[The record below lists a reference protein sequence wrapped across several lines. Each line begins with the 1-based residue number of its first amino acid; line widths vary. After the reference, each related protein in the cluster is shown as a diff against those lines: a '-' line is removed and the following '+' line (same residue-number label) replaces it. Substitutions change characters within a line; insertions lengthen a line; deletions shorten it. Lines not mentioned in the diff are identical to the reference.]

1 MKFYREIIFNYFV
14 FAKIQ
19 RFIFTIKQIMTKP
32 GAPGP
37 STPPN
42 AKKNKGKE
50 PSGLTTAEKRQKL
63 SDARKATMN
72 KRILILTLK
81 AVDGTTLAYNVT
93 AARSFLDRTAIDL
106 TSEEFTGFMNI
117 LKYTDILQ
125 AKDKGAYKAT
135 LRDSMAVNFP
145 PKLAYGRSHIV
156 DNETEEYTV
165 DFLSSVDDA
174 FMHYDNIK
182 RIDITHNCNDSEED
196 QILNLMVT
204 HS

>member
-1 MKFYREIIFNYFV
+1 
-14 FAKIQ
+14 
-19 RFIFTIKQIMTKP
+19 MTKP

-42 AKKNKGKE
+42 AKKTRGKE

-81 AVDGTTLAYNVT
+81 AVDGTTLAYNVS
-93 AARSFLDRTAIDL
+93 AARSFMDRTAIDL

-117 LKYTDILQ
+117 LKYTGILQ

-174 FMHYDNIK
+174 FMHYGNIK

>member
-1 MKFYREIIFNYFV
+1 
-14 FAKIQ
+14 
-19 RFIFTIKQIMTKP
+19 MTTP

-42 AKKNKGKE
+42 ASKKGRGKE

-81 AVDGTTLAYNVT
+81 AVDGTTLAYNVS
-93 AARSFLDRTAIDL
+93 AARSFMDRTAIDL

-117 LKYTDILQ
+117 LKYADILQ

-145 PKLAYGRSHIV
+145 PKLAYGRTHIV

-165 DFLSSVDDA
+165 DFLSSVDGA